1 MFPIRGIPTS
11 ELKEA
16 LARHGAPE
24 IYNTGR
30 GCQFTNQALTDTLE
44 TNGMTISMD
53 GKGAYRDNIFMGRHW
68 RSMKYE
74 RDFLKTFKKG
84 ASCNRS

>member
-1 MFPIRGIPTS
+1 
-11 ELKEA
+11 
-16 LARHGAPE
+16 
-24 IYNTGR
+24 
-30 GCQFTNQALTDTLE
+30 
-44 TNGMTISMD
+44 MTISMD